1 MNMFSDPAGMWPV
14 HVTAGDVLYPP
25 GGAFG
30 PRVQPFVQLVLLHS
44 GSMTVWI
51 DGTPRHVG
59 SAHVALLL
67 PGHTERFAFAET
79 EETFHSWMHADMP
92 ALPAELRAR
101 LEALPWS
108 IPLSPALADLQRQAI
123 GLRATS
129 LPTAH
134 VLLITVGAQMLWR
147 YIGEAEQQ
155 TASHVTGDHPA
166 VERAR
171 QFIDAQIGEPCD
183 LAAIAAAAAISPA
196 HLVRLF
202 RAQLGTTP
210 IAYLWQRR
218 VARGIE
224 LLTYTGLP
232 IGMIAERC
240 GFQTSYH
247 FSRKIHAATG
257 KAPRALRLQG
267 RA

>member
-1 MNMFSDPAGMWPV
+1 MHMFRETAGVWPV
-14 HVTAGDVLYPP
+14 DVTAGDVRYPP
-25 GGAFG
+25 GGTFG

-44 GSMTVWI
+44 GSMTVWV
-51 DGTPRHVG
+51 DGVPRRVG
-59 SAHVALLL
+59 SARVAVLL
-67 PGHTERFAFAET
+67 PGHAERFAFAET
-79 EETFHSWMHADMP
+79 EETFHSWMHADIP
-92 ALPAELRAR
+92 ALPAGLRAR
-101 LEALPWS
+101 LEELPWS
-108 IPLSPALADLQRQAI
+108 IPLSPAMAELQRQAI

-134 VLLITVGAQMLWR
+134 ALRITIGAQMLWR

-155 TASHVTGDHPA
+155 AAGQVAGDHPA
-166 VERAR
+166 IERAR
-171 QFIDAQIGEPCD
+171 QFIDAHLDEPCN
-183 LAAIAAAAAISPA
+183 LTTIAAAAAISPA

-202 RAQLGTTP
+202 RARLGTTP

-218 VARGIE
+218 VARGVE
-224 LLTYTGLP
+224 LLTDTGLP

-257 KAPRALRLQG
+257 KAPRTLRLQG